1 MQVKKTNQTNR
12 TTYTYTFTDTDD
24 KGKTFIRKQT
34 LRPGEDG
41 VTEIDIKLLHS
52 LDDREVYINIKNMRP
67 PVTDEQKAEQAAWLQ
82 IFKADFLIKYGYEPN
97 EDVIA
102 DAVEGRFPKNW
113 NQSLNIHDSDD
124 DGGDTSDRHAEL
136 ADPMAVV
143 DPDDALPAD
152 VRRMREIVSTC
163 TSKQQEA
170 YRLVYIE
177 GYTEEEAAAILE
189 CTQQAINDRLK
200 RVIEKIKN
208 NF

>member
-1 MQVKKTNQTNR
+1 MRLKKTNKTNR

-24 KGKTFIRKQT
+24 KGKAFIRKQT

-52 LDDREVYINIKNMRP
+52 LDDSEVYINIKNMRP

-113 NQSLNIHDSDD
+113 NLSLNIHDSDD

-136 ADPMAVV
+136 ADPLAAV
-143 DPDDALPAD
+143 DMDDALPAD

-163 TSKQQEA
+163 TVKQQEA

-177 GYTEEEAAAILE
+177 GYTEYEAAEIIG
-189 CTQQAINDRLK
+189 CSHQGIHDRLK

>member
-1 MQVKKTNQTNR
+1 
-12 TTYTYTFTDTDD
+12 
-24 KGKTFIRKQT
+24 
-34 LRPGEDG
+34 
-41 VTEIDIKLLHS
+41 
-52 LDDREVYINIKNMRP
+52 MRP

-136 ADPMAVV
+136 VDPTAVV

-152 VRRMREIVSTC
+152 VRRRTQPHGSTRGAFL
-163 TSKQQEA
+163 TPKGDERNANKTETPVFIS
-170 YRLVYIE
+170 RLSQPHRRTV
-177 GYTEEEAAAILE
+177 L
-189 CTQQAINDRLK
+189 
-200 RVIEKIKN
+200 
-208 NF
+208 